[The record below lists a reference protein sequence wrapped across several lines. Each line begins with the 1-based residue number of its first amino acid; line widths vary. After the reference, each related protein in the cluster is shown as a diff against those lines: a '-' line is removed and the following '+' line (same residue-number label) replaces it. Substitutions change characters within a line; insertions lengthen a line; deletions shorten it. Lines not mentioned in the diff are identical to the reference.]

1 MTRLTAN
8 MERTLRHLVSLGA
21 DRAFVRVGGHLS
33 IHLTNGA
40 RRLAR
45 AGLVE
50 AHPDDGT
57 WRLTPQGVRTARL
70 LEGDEETHGP
80 D

>member
-8 MERTLRHLVSLGA
+8 MERTLRLLLSLGG
-21 DRAFVRVGGHLS
+21 DVAFVRLGGNLA
-33 IHLTNGA
+33 IHQTNGA

-50 AHPDDGT
+50 AHPTDGT
-57 WRLTPQGVRTARL
+57 WRLTQEGVSVARQ
-70 LEGDEETHGP
+70 LEGREGEDP
-80 D
+80 PA